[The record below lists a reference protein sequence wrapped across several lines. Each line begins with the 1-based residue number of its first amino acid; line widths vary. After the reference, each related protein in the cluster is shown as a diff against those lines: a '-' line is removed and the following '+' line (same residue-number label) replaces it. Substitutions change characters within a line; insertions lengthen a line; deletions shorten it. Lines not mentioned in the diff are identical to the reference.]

1 MLGEAKD
8 NSTQT
13 LLTEKAGEHQAT
25 PQEALGLWG
34 LYPPPIENCREQRKC
49 RFQFTF
55 VQWLL

>member
-25 PQEALGLWG
+25 PQEALGL
-34 LYPPPIENCREQRKC
+34 
-49 RFQFTF
+49 
-55 VQWLL
+55 